1 VTAGEG
7 RAPRPRL
14 SLPEELDARRLRR
27 RVAQVTALF
36 VAIALLAWLAP
47 GLDSIRSRLE
57 NADAGWLA
65 LGVALEV
72 ASCACYVLMFGPVFC
87 ERMAL
92 RTSAEIGLAELG
104 VGSLVPAGGLGGL
117 ALGVWALRR
126 GGMPPDQIAT
136 RSVAFFLIKCA
147 ANFAAV
153 AVVGVVMW
161 LGLGAAGLSPAL
173 TILPAVL
180 ALAVMGGVA
189 ALPLVLRR
197 VGGEGRAARAARG
210 LGRGVSEALRLLG
223 TGNPAILLGSLGYW
237 AFDNV
242 VLWACFHAFGVSPP
256 LTVVL
261 MGYLIGQLGGLLPLP
276 GGLGGVEGGLVGTL
290 VVYGVSLRDAVAAV
304 LAYRVIQFWI
314 PLLLSVPAFV
324 SLQRG
329 LNRPERP
336 DLCVPPIAAG

>member
-1 VTAGEG
+1 VSAGERG
-7 RAPRPRL
+7 APRL
-14 SLPEELDARRLRR
+14 SLPEELDNRRLLR
-27 RVAQVTALF
+27 RVLQVTALF

-47 GLDSIRSRLE
+47 GLDSIRSRLDH
-57 NADAGWLA
+57 ADAGWLA

-92 RTSAEIGLAELG
+92 RTSTEIGLAELG

-126 GGMPPDQIAT
+126 GGMPTDQVAT

-147 ANFAAV
+147 ANFVAV
-153 AVVGVVMW
+153 AVVGIVLW
-161 LGLGAAGLSPAL
+161 LGLGAPSLSPAL

-180 ALAVMGGVA
+180 AVATMAGVT
-189 ALPLVLRR
+189 ALPALLS
-197 VGGEGRAARAARG
+197 RARSDRRAARG
-210 LGRGVSEALRLLG
+210 ARALGRGVREALRLLR
-223 TGNPAILLGSLGYW
+223 TGNPAIVLGSLGYW

-256 LTVVL
+256 LTVIL

-290 VVYGVSLRDAVAAV
+290 VVYGVSLTDAVAAV

-314 PLLLSVPAFV
+314 PLLLALPAFV
-324 SLQRG
+324 GLRRG

-336 DLCVPPIAAG
+336 DLCAPPLPT

>member
-1 VTAGEG
+1 VSAGG
-7 RAPRPRL
+7 RGTPTL
-14 SLPEELDARRLRR
+14 SLPDEFNGRRLRR
-27 RVAQVTALF
+27 RVLQVTALF

-47 GLDSIRSRLE
+47 GLDSIRSRLDH
-57 NADAGWLA
+57 ADPAWLA

-72 ASCACYVLMFGPVFC
+72 ASCAGYVLMFGPIFC

-92 RTSAEIGLAELG
+92 RTSVELGLAELG
-104 VGSLVPAGGLGGL
+104 VGSLLPAGGLGGL
-117 ALGVWALRR
+117 ALGVWVLRR
-126 GGMPPDQIAT
+126 GGMPTDQVAT
-136 RSVAFFLIKCA
+136 RSVAFFLIKSGV
-147 ANFAAV
+147 NFAAV

-161 LGLGAAGLSPAL
+161 LGFGAPSLSPAL

-180 ALAVMGGVA
+180 AIVVLVTIASLPAFLARASGDGRVA
-189 ALPLVLRR
+189 
-197 VGGEGRAARAARG
+197 RAARALA
-210 LGRGVSEALRLLG
+210 RGVSEALRLLR

-237 AFDNV
+237 AFDNL
-242 VLWACFHAFGVSPP
+242 VLWACFRGFGVHVA

-261 MGYLIGQLGGLLPLP
+261 MGYLIGQLGGLLPIP

-290 VVYGVSLRDAVAAV
+290 VVYGVSVRDAVAAV

-314 PLLLSVPAFV
+314 PLLLSLPAFV

-336 DLCVPPIAAG
+336 DLCAPPIAT

>member
-1 VTAGEG
+1 MSAGG
-7 RAPRPRL
+7 RRAPTL
-14 SLPEELDARRLRR
+14 SLPDELDSRRLRR
-27 RVAQVTALF
+27 RVLQVSALF
-36 VAIALLAWLAP
+36 VAIALLALLAP
-47 GLDSIRSRLE
+47 GLNSIRSRLE
-57 NADAGWLA
+57 DADPGWLV

-72 ASCACYVLMFGPVFC
+72 ASCASYVAMFGPVFC

-126 GGMPPDQIAT
+126 GGMPTDQVAT
-136 RSVAFFLIKCA
+136 RSVGFFLIKCA

-153 AVVGVVMW
+153 AVVGLAMW
-161 LGLGAAGLSPAL
+161 LGVGPPQSPAL

-180 ALAVMGGVA
+180 ALTVMAGVA
-189 ALPLVLRR
+189 LLPVFLERASGDGR
-197 VGGEGRAARAARG
+197 VARAART
-210 LGRGVSEALRLLG
+210 LGRGVSEALRLLR
-223 TGNPAILLGSLGYW
+223 TGHPAILLGSLGYW
-237 AFDNV
+237 AFDNL
-242 VLWACFHAFGVSPP
+242 VLWACFRGFGVHVA

-261 MGYLIGQLGGLLPLP
+261 MGYLIGQLGVLLPIP

-290 VVYGVSLRDAVAAV
+290 VVYGVSLRDAVPAV

-314 PLLLSVPAFV
+314 PLLLSLPAFV

-329 LNRPERP
+329 LNRLEWP
-336 DLCVPPIAAG
+336 DLCAPPISA

>member
-1 VTAGEG
+1 MSARGGGGPT
-7 RAPRPRL
+7 L
-14 SLPEELDARRLRR
+14 SLPEELDSHRLLRR
-27 RVAQVTALF
+27 VLQVTALF
-36 VAIALLAWLAP
+36 VAIGLLAWLAP
-47 GLDSIRSRLE
+47 GLDSIRSRLDH
-57 NADAGWLA
+57 ADPAWLV
-65 LGVALEV
+65 LGVGLEV

-92 RTSAEIGLAELG
+92 RTSVEIGLAELG
-104 VGSLVPAGGLGGL
+104 VGSLIPAGGLGGL

-126 GGMPPDQIAT
+126 SGMPTDQVAT

-153 AVVGVVMW
+153 AVVGIAMW
-161 LGLGAAGLSPAL
+161 LGVGPHEPPAL
-173 TILPAVL
+173 TILPAAL

-189 ALPLVLRR
+189 ALPLFLRR
-197 VGGEGRAARAARG
+197 ASGDGRAARAVRTI
-210 LGRGVSEALRLLG
+210 GRGVSEALRLLA
-223 TGNPAILLGSLGYW
+223 TGNPAIILGSLGYW
-237 AFDNV
+237 AFDNM
-242 VLWACFHAFGVSPP
+242 VLWACFHAFGVSPA

-261 MGYLIGQLGGLLPLP
+261 MGYLIGQLGGLLPIP

-290 VVYGVSLRDAVAAV
+290 VVYGVSVRDAVAAV

-314 PLLLSVPAFV
+314 PLLLSLPAFV

-336 DLCVPPIAAG
+336 DLCAPAIST

>member
-1 VTAGEG
+1 MRAGG
-7 RAPRPRL
+7 RGAPTL
-14 SLPEELDARRLRR
+14 SLPDELDGRRLRR
-27 RVAQVTALF
+27 RILQVTALF
-36 VAIALLAWLAP
+36 VAIALAAWLAP
-47 GLDSIRSRLE
+47 GLDSIRSRLDH
-57 NADAGWLA
+57 ADPAWLV

-72 ASCACYVLMFGPVFC
+72 ASSVSYVLMFGPVFC

-92 RTSAEIGLAELG
+92 RTRAEIGFAELG

-126 GGMPPDQIAT
+126 AGMPTDQVAT

-153 AVVGVVMW
+153 AVVGVLLW
-161 LGLGAAGLSPAL
+161 LGVGPSLSPAL

-180 ALAVMGGVA
+180 AVAVMVA
-189 ALPLVLRR
+189 VGSLPMFLSR
-197 VGGEGRAARAARG
+197 VGGDGRVAKGART
-210 LGRGVSEALRLLG
+210 LGRGVSEALRLLR
-223 TGNPAILLGSLGYW
+223 TGNAAIVFGSLGYW
-237 AFDNV
+237 AFDNL
-242 VLWACFHAFGVSPP
+242 VLWACFHAFGVHPA

-261 MGYLIGQLGGLLPLP
+261 MGYLIGQLGGLLPIP

-290 VVYGVSLRDAVAAV
+290 VVYGVSARDAVAAV

-314 PLLLSVPAFV
+314 PLVLSVPAFV

-336 DLCVPPIAAG
+336 DLCAPPISA

>member
-1 VTAGEG
+1 VSAGG
-7 RAPRPRL
+7 RGAPTL
-14 SLPEELDARRLRR
+14 SLPDELDSRRLRR
-27 RVAQVTALF
+27 RVLQVTALF

-47 GLDSIRSRLE
+47 GLDSIRSRLDH
-57 NADAGWLA
+57 ADAGWLA

-87 ERMAL
+87 ARMAL

-126 GGMPPDQIAT
+126 GGMPTDQVAT

-147 ANFAAV
+147 ANFVAV
-153 AVVGVVMW
+153 AVVGILLW
-161 LGLGAAGLSPAL
+161 LGVGPSLSPAL
-173 TILPAVL
+173 TILPAGL
-180 ALAVMGGVA
+180 ALAVLGAVA
-189 ALPLVLRR
+189 SLPMFL
-197 VGGEGRAARAARG
+197 ARATGDGRVARG
-210 LGRGVSEALRLLG
+210 ARTLGRGVSEALRLLR
-223 TGNPAILLGSLGYW
+223 TGNPAIVLGSLGYW
-237 AFDNV
+237 AFDNI
-242 VLWACFHAFGVSPP
+242 VLWACFHAFGVDPA
-256 LTVVL
+256 LTIVL
-261 MGYLIGQLGGLLPLP
+261 MGYLIGQLGGLLPIP

-290 VVYGVSLRDAVAAV
+290 VVYGVSARDAVAAV

-314 PLLLSVPAFV
+314 PLLLSLPAFV

-336 DLCVPPIAAG
+336 DLCAPPISA

>member
-1 VTAGEG
+1 VSSGG
-7 RAPRPRL
+7 RGAPTL
-14 SLPEELDARRLRR
+14 SLPDELEGRRLRR
-27 RVAQVTALF
+27 RVLQVTALF

-47 GLDSIRSRLE
+47 GLDSIRSRLDQ
-57 NADAGWLA
+57 ADPAWLA
-65 LGVALEV
+65 VGVALEV
-72 ASCACYVLMFGPVFC
+72 ASCAGYVLMFGPIFC
-87 ERMAL
+87 DRMAL
-92 RTSAEIGLAELG
+92 RTSVEIGLAELG

-117 ALGVWALRR
+117 ALGVWVLRR
-126 GGMPPDQIAT
+126 GGMPAEQVAT

-161 LGLGAAGLSPAL
+161 LGLGAPSLSPAL

-180 ALAVMGGVA
+180 AVVVMAAVASLPVLLARASGDG
-189 ALPLVLRR
+189 R
-197 VGGEGRAARAARG
+197 VARAART
-210 LGRGVSEALRLLG
+210 LGRGVSEALRLLR
-223 TGNPAILLGSLGYW
+223 TGNPAIVFGSLGYW
-237 AFDNV
+237 AFDNL
-242 VLWACFHAFGVSPP
+242 VLWACFRGFGVHVA

-261 MGYLIGQLGGLLPLP
+261 MGYLIGQLGGLLPIP

-314 PLLLSVPAFV
+314 PLLLSLPAFV

-336 DLCVPPIAAG
+336 DLCAPPIAS

>member
-1 VTAGEG
+1 VSAGG
-7 RAPRPRL
+7 RGAPTL
-14 SLPEELDARRLRR
+14 SLPDELDSRRLRR
-27 RVAQVTALF
+27 RVLQVTALF

-47 GLDSIRSRLE
+47 GLDSIRSRLDH
-57 NADAGWLA
+57 ADAGWLA

-126 GGMPPDQIAT
+126 GGMPTDQVAT

-147 ANFAAV
+147 ANFVAV
-153 AVVGVVMW
+153 AVVGILLW
-161 LGLGAAGLSPAL
+161 LGVGPSLSPAL
-173 TILPAVL
+173 TILPAGL
-180 ALAVMGGVA
+180 ALAVLGAVA
-189 ALPLVLRR
+189 SLPMFL
-197 VGGEGRAARAARG
+197 ARATGDGRVARG
-210 LGRGVSEALRLLG
+210 ARTLGRGVSEALRLLR
-223 TGNPAILLGSLGYW
+223 TGNPAIVLGSLGYW
-237 AFDNV
+237 AFDNI
-242 VLWACFHAFGVSPP
+242 VLWACFHAFGVDPA
-256 LTVVL
+256 LTIVL
-261 MGYLIGQLGGLLPLP
+261 MGYLIGQLGGLLPIP

-290 VVYGVSLRDAVAAV
+290 VVYGVSARDAVAAV

-314 PLLLSVPAFV
+314 PLLLSLPAFV

-336 DLCVPPIAAG
+336 DLCAPALPT

>member
-1 VTAGEG
+1 VSAGG
-7 RAPRPRL
+7 GGTPRL
-14 SLPEELDARRLRR
+14 TLPDELDGRRLRR
-27 RVAQVTALF
+27 RIVQVTALF

-47 GLDSIRSRLE
+47 GLDSIRSRLDH
-57 NADAGWLA
+57 ADPGWLV

-72 ASCACYVLMFGPVFC
+72 ASCAGYVLMFGPIFC

-92 RTSAEIGLAELG
+92 RTSVELGLAELG
-104 VGSLVPAGGLGGL
+104 VGSLLPAGGLGGL
-117 ALGVWALRR
+117 ALGVWVLRR
-126 GGMPPDQIAT
+126 GGMPADQVAT
-136 RSVAFFLIKCA
+136 RSVAFFLIKSG

-161 LGLGAAGLSPAL
+161 LGFGTPSLSPAL

-180 ALAVMGGVA
+180 AIAVM
-189 ALPLVLRR
+189 
-197 VGGEGRAARAARG
+197 VGIASLTTLLERASGDGRAARAARA
-210 LGRGVSEALRLLG
+210 LGRGVSEALRLLR
-223 TGNPAILLGSLGYW
+223 TGNPAIVFGSLGYW
-237 AFDNV
+237 AFDNL
-242 VLWACFHAFGVSPP
+242 VLWACFRGFGVHVA

-261 MGYLIGQLGGLLPLP
+261 MGYLIGQLGGLLPIP

-314 PLLLSVPAFV
+314 PLLLSLPAFV

-336 DLCVPPIAAG
+336 DLCAPPIAT

>member
-1 VTAGEG
+1 MSAGG
-7 RAPRPRL
+7 RGAPPL
-14 SLPEELDARRLRR
+14 SLPDELDSRRLRR
-27 RVAQVTALF
+27 RVLQVSALF
-36 VAIALLAWLAP
+36 VAIALLALLAP

-57 NADAGWLA
+57 DADPGWLVV
-65 LGVALEV
+65 GVVLEV
-72 ASCACYVLMFGPVFC
+72 ASCASYVLMFGPVFC

-126 GGMPPDQIAT
+126 GGMPTDQVAT

-153 AVVGVVMW
+153 AVVGIVMW
-161 LGLGAAGLSPAL
+161 AGVGPPQSPAL

-180 ALAVMGGVA
+180 AVAVMVGVGS
-189 ALPLVLRR
+189 LPIVL
-197 VGGEGRAARAARG
+197 ARAGGDGRVARG
-210 LGRGVSEALRLLG
+210 ARTLGRGVSEALRLLG
-223 TGNPAILLGSLGYW
+223 TGNPAIVLGSLGYW
-237 AFDNV
+237 AFDNM
-242 VLWACFHAFGVSPP
+242 VLWACFRGFGVHVA

-314 PLLLSVPAFV
+314 PLLLSLPAFV

-336 DLCVPPIAAG
+336 DLCAAPIVT

>member
-1 VTAGEG
+1 MSAGG
-7 RAPRPRL
+7 RRAPTL
-14 SLPEELDARRLRR
+14 SLPDELDRRRLRR
-27 RVAQVTALF
+27 RVSQVTALF
-36 VAIALLAWLAP
+36 VAIALLALLAP

-57 NADAGWLA
+57 DADPGWLV
-65 LGVALEV
+65 LGVALEA
-72 ASCACYVLMFGPVFC
+72 ASCASYVAMFGPVFC

-92 RTSAEIGLAELG
+92 RTSTEIGLAELG

-126 GGMPPDQIAT
+126 GGMPTDQVAT
-136 RSVAFFLIKCA
+136 RSVGFFLIKCA

-153 AVVGVVMW
+153 AVVGLAMW
-161 LGLGAAGLSPAL
+161 LGVGPPQSPAL

-189 ALPLVLRR
+189 SLPVVLERASGDGR
-197 VGGEGRAARAARG
+197 VARAART
-210 LGRGVSEALRLLG
+210 LGRGVSEALRLLR
-223 TGNPAILLGSLGYW
+223 TGHPAILLGSLGYW
-237 AFDNV
+237 AFDNL
-242 VLWACFHAFGVSPP
+242 VLWACFRGFGVHVA

-261 MGYLIGQLGGLLPLP
+261 MGYLIGQLGGLLPIP

-290 VVYGVSLRDAVAAV
+290 VVYGVSLRDAVPAV

-314 PLLLSVPAFV
+314 PLLLSLPAFV

-336 DLCVPPIAAG
+336 DLCAPPISA

>member
-1 VTAGEG
+1 VSAGERG
-7 RAPRPRL
+7 APRL
-14 SLPEELDARRLRR
+14 SLPQELDGRRLRR
-27 RVAQVTALF
+27 RVLQVTALF

-57 NADAGWLA
+57 DADPGWLV
-65 LGVALEV
+65 LGVALEI
-72 ASCACYVLMFGPVFC
+72 ASCASYVAMFGPVFC

-126 GGMPPDQIAT
+126 GGMPTDQVAT

-153 AVVGVVMW
+153 AVVGIVMW
-161 LGLGAAGLSPAL
+161 LGVGPPQSPAL

-180 ALAVMGGVA
+180 ALAVMA
-189 ALPLVLRR
+189 AVGSLPVLLAR
-197 VGGEGRAARAARG
+197 VSGDGRVARAART
-210 LGRGVSEALRLLG
+210 LGRGVSEALRLLR
-223 TGNPAILLGSLGYW
+223 TGNPAIVLGSLGYW
-237 AFDNV
+237 AFDNM
-242 VLWACFHAFGVSPP
+242 VLWACFRGFGVDLA

-261 MGYLIGQLGGLLPLP
+261 MGYLIGQLGGLLPIP

-290 VVYGVSLRDAVAAV
+290 VVYGVSLRDAVAVV

-314 PLLLSVPAFV
+314 PLLLALPAFV

-336 DLCVPPIAAG
+336 DLCAPPIPT

>member
-1 VTAGEG
+1 MSAGGRGTAT
-7 RAPRPRL
+7 L
-14 SLPEELDARRLRR
+14 SLPDELDGRRLRR
-27 RVAQVTALF
+27 RVLQVSALF

-57 NADAGWLA
+57 GADPGWLVV
-65 LGVALEV
+65 GVALEV
-72 ASCACYVLMFGPVFC
+72 ASCASYVAMFGPVFC

-126 GGMPPDQIAT
+126 GGMPTDQVAT
-136 RSVAFFLIKCA
+136 RSVGFFLIKCA

-153 AVVGVVMW
+153 AVVGIVMW
-161 LGLGAAGLSPAL
+161 LGVGPPQSPAL

-189 ALPLVLRR
+189 SLPMFLARAS
-197 VGGEGRAARAARG
+197 GDGRLARAART
-210 LGRGVSEALRLLG
+210 LGRGVSEALRLLR

-237 AFDNV
+237 AFDNM
-242 VLWACFHAFGVSPP
+242 VLWACFRGFGVHIA

-261 MGYLIGQLGGLLPLP
+261 MGYLIGQLGGLLPIP

-314 PLLLSVPAFV
+314 PLLLSLPAFL

-336 DLCVPPIAAG
+336 DLCAPPISA

>member
-1 VTAGEG
+1 M
-7 RAPRPRL
+7 
-14 SLPEELDARRLRR
+14 
-27 RVAQVTALF
+27 QVTLLF

-47 GLDSIRSRLE
+47 GLDSIRSRLDD
-57 NADAGWLA
+57 ADPGWLL

-72 ASCACYVLMFGPVFC
+72 ASCACYVAMFGPVFC

-126 GGMPPDQIAT
+126 GGMPADQVAT

-153 AVVGVVMW
+153 AVVGVVLW
-161 LGLGAAGLSPAL
+161 LGLVG
-173 TILPAVL
+173 L
-180 ALAVMGGVA
+180 ALAGA
-189 ALPLVLRR
+189 HHPA
-197 VGGEGRAARAARG
+197 GRARGGGHGRRRARCRWSLARATGDGRVARAART
-210 LGRGVSEALRLLG
+210 LGRGVSEALRLLR
-223 TGNPAILLGSLGYW
+223 TGNPAIVLGSLGYW
-237 AFDNV
+237 AFDNL
-242 VLWACFHAFGVSPP
+242 VLWACFHAFGVDPA

-261 MGYLIGQLGGLLPLP
+261 MGYLIGQLGGLLPIP

-314 PLLLSVPAFV
+314 PLLLV
-324 SLQRG
+324 
-329 LNRPERP
+329 
-336 DLCVPPIAAG
+336 AAGLRQPAARPQPPRAPRPLRSADLGLTGILDSGYT

>member
-1 VTAGEG
+1 VSAGERG
-7 RAPRPRL
+7 APTPRL
-14 SLPEELDARRLRR
+14 SLPEELDGRRLRR
-27 RVAQVTALF
+27 RVLQVTLLF

-47 GLDSIRSRLE
+47 GLDSIRSRLD
-57 NADAGWLA
+57 NADPGWLV
-65 LGVALEV
+65 LGVVLEV
-72 ASCACYVLMFGPVFC
+72 ASCASYVAMFGPVFC

-92 RTSAEIGLAELG
+92 RTSTEIGLAELG

-126 GGMPPDQIAT
+126 GGMPGDQIAT
-136 RSVAFFLIKCA
+136 RSIAFFLIKCA

-161 LGLGAAGLSPAL
+161 VGVGPSLSPAL

-180 ALAVMGGVA
+180 AVVVMGAVA
-189 ALPLVLRR
+189 ALPLFLRR
-197 VGGEGRAARAARG
+197 AAGDGRAARAVRT
-210 LGRGVSEALRLLG
+210 LGRGVGEALRLLAS
-223 TGNPAILLGSLGYW
+223 GNAAIVLGSLGYW
-237 AFDNV
+237 AFDNM
-242 VLWACFHAFGVSPP
+242 VLWACFHAFGVAPA

-261 MGYLIGQLGGLLPLP
+261 MAYLIGQLGGLLPIP
-276 GGLGGVEGGLVGTL
+276 GGLGGVEGGLVGTF
-290 VVYGVSLRDAVAAV
+290 VVYGVSVRDAVAAV

-314 PLLLSVPAFV
+314 PLLLSLPAFV

-336 DLCVPPIAAG
+336 DLCAPPIVT